1 MEERK
6 TLGNKIDG
14 RKILEGQEKL
24 TQYYSNNRE
33 VKKNKK
39 DKNQWFEN
47 FATKTEKAAR
57 KGNMKAIYDITKSSA
72 KLNI

>member
-1 MEERK
+1 M
-6 TLGNKIDG
+6 GNKIDG

-33 VKKNKK
+33 VKKNNKK

-57 KGNMKAIYDITKSSA
+57 KGNMKAMYITKNKKKVRSTS
-72 KLNI
+72 